1 MNEHG
6 RKLAHAHIAAPAF
19 SSRLDPFHPL
29 AMN

>member
-6 RKLAHAHIAAPAF
+6 RKFAHAHIAAF

-29 AMN
+29 PMN